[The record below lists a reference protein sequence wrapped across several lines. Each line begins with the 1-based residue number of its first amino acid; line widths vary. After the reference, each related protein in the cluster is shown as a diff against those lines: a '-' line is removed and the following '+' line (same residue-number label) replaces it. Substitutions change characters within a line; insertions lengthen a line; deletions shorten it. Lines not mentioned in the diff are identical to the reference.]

1 MEDTDGLRKKLGE
14 QRFTL
19 CMQLYAYFEDVFKVA
34 TGDVKID
41 MQHVVN
47 TGNDIDDKRLIRLKI
62 EIDDLKKRIGEAESA
77 LQMEG

>member
-1 MEDTDGLRKKLGE
+1 MEDAEGLGKKLGE

-47 TGNDIDDKRLIRLKI
+47 TGNDINDKRLIRLMV
-62 EIDDLKKRIGEAESA
+62 EIDDLKKRIGEVEGV